1 MATTADFERVAF
13 GDAVRRWID
22 NRTFKNMYHGR
33 SGDMSRNMDKYL
45 VAKYP
50 NTEDYLYAQKNI
62 GRYNLIDAFLRI
74 EDDPA
79 GFLADNRRFDAM
91 LKEMEENDA

>member
-1 MATTADFERVAF
+1 MATTTDYVRVLNDTTDKMF
-13 GDAVRRWID
+13 GFTRR
-22 NRTFKNMYHGR
+22 
-33 SGDMSRNMDKYL
+33 GDMSRNMDKYL

-62 GRYNLIDAFLRI
+62 GRYNLIDAFPRI

-91 LKEMEENDA
+91 LKEMEEDDA